1 MNSILTTI
9 KKMLGIDDPS
19 YTEFDN
25 ELIIYINSAFA
36 KLTQIGVGPKQGFVI
51 TSEQNTWDEYVVDI
65 VQREL
70 VKTYIYQNVRL
81 VFDPPSNSFL
91 LKAIEDQI
99 AELTWRL
106 NVQVDPGEEV

>member
-1 MNSILTTI
+1 
-9 KKMLGIDDPS
+9 MLGIDDPNFTS
-19 YTEFDN
+19 FDG
-25 ELIIYINSAFA
+25 ELIVYINMAFA
-36 KLTQIGVGPKQGFVI
+36 KLTQIGVGPSNGFSISSNVETWNDYVI
-51 TSEQNTWDEYVVDI
+51 DI

-106 NVQVDPGEEV
+106 NVQVDPGEEN